1 MEFEAL
7 PDLPQV
13 KALKRIVS
21 RLWSKDE
28 VQAVWIGG
36 SFGQGNADL
45 YSDVDLRVAVLSA
58 HVDDWTDLD
67 LPVLFEGRCIAHTR
81 SPSTECG
88 ILHHLILENGDLYDL
103 WVQNVQKISVDE
115 PCRILG
121 CRDPKLA
128 DVLRKSAGSAVP
140 THRPPPDAHKLRLE
154 IVGFWMNSHKH
165 RKVLHRGLDPL
176 VIVGLQAERTL
187 LIRLWALHAGD
198 YGTDDRQPSIHTLS
212 AQIRTLIE
220 FKEHM
225 LEIMGAPG
233 RTRSELLRVIELH
246 RDEVSRVARGLAKRY
261 SFDYPAELERTVRAG
276 WRDFLSSGS

>member
-13 KALKRIVS
+13 KVLKRMVS
-21 RLWSKDE
+21 RLWSREE

-58 HVDDWTDLD
+58 HVDEWADLD

-81 SPSTECG
+81 SPSTG
-88 ILHHLILENGDLYDL
+88 YGLLHHLILDTGDLYDL
-103 WVQNVQKISVDE
+103 WVQDVQKISADE

-128 DVLRKSAGSAVP
+128 DVLRESAGSAVP
-140 THRPPPDAHKLRLE
+140 THRPSPDALKLRLE

-176 VIVGLQAERTL
+176 VIVGLQTERTL
-187 LIRLWALHAGD
+187 LLRLWALNAGD
-198 YGTDDRQPSIHTLS
+198 YDTDDRQPTIHTLS
-212 AQIRTLIE
+212 AQVRTLIE
-220 FKEHM
+220 SKEHM

-233 RTRSELLRVIELH
+233 RTRSELLRLIELH
-246 RDEVSRVARGLAKRY
+246 RDEVSRVGRELAEQY
-261 SFDYPAELERTVRAG
+261 SYDYPEELERTVRAC
-276 WRDFLSSGS
+276 WRDFLSSGG